1 MSGTVVFVHAHPDDE
16 ALLTGGTI
24 ALLAASGRRVVL
36 VTATDGAEGLASED
50 VASGSTL
57 ARIRSEELA
66 EAAASLGV
74 ARSVQLGYP
83 DSGLDGDA
91 DCSAIDGAE
100 FPFARTPVSEV
111 ADRLVAI
118 LREERASVVVGY
130 DRNGGYRHPDHLQ
143 VHRVTKRAARIAGT
157 PVYLEATLPREP
169 LVWAVSIAYR
179 VRWLVPQ
186 LGGLD
191 PEVWRNSFT
200 PRSEITDAVDVRPFV
215 AVKRAALRAH
225 SSQVTADEGLR
236 TIDVLLRLPDFVF
249 ARLMGTEW
257 YVRAAQGAPAVGVGG
272 SPLNIDGPS

>member
-66 EAAASLGV
+66 QAAASLGV

-83 DSGLDGDA
+83 DSGLDGEA
-91 DCSAIDGAE
+91 NCSAIDGAV
-100 FPFARTPVSEV
+100 FARTPVSEV

-143 VHRVTKRAARIAGT
+143 VHRATQRAAQIAST

-179 VRWLVPQ
+179 MRWLVPQ

-200 PRSEITDAVDVRPFV
+200 PRAEITDAVDVRPFL
-215 AVKRAALRAH
+215 AAKRAALRAH
-225 SSQVTADEGLR
+225 ASQVTADEGLR

-257 YVRAAQGAPAVGVGG
+257 YVRVEPGALAARDDG
-272 SPLNIDGPS
+272 SPLIIDGPS